1 MSGSHEMEYR
11 SLGRCGTKVSAL
23 GLGGWTTFGGS
34 VKDEAI
40 ADEIITKAY
49 ESGVNFFDIAD
60 VYSRGASET
69 LMGKSLKKFP
79 RHRLVISSK
88 VYWPMSDDIN
98 DRGLS
103 RKHIVESVEKSLK
116 RIGTDYLDIYF
127 CHRWDDLTPLEETIR
142 AMDDLVHQGKVLYW
156 GTSEWSGEQ
165 IEHANEQA
173 DRRGWYRPQVEQPQF
188 SLLARKRFETDVR
201 PVTTEKGMGVVI
213 WSPLASGFL
222 SGKYDDGIP
231 EGTRLAEMEWL
242 KDLLLTEKNLDRTRR
257 MKSIS
262 DALGVTRAE
271 LAIAWALAQP
281 GVSSVI
287 LGARTAK
294 QLDENLAAQKLKLE
308 ASTLAQLDEL
318 FPAD

>member
-1 MSGSHEMEYR
+1 MEYR
-11 SLGRCGTKVSAL
+11 SLGRCGPKVSAL

-34 VKDEAI
+34 VTDEAI

-103 RKHIVESVEKSLK
+103 RKHILESVEKSLK
-116 RIGTDYLDIYF
+116 RIGTDYLDMYF
-127 CHRWDDLTPLEETIR
+127 CHRWDDLTPLEETLR

-165 IEHANEQA
+165 IEHANDAA

-188 SLLARKRFETDVR
+188 SLLARKRFENDVR
-201 PVTTEKGMGVVI
+201 PVTTEKGMGVVV

-222 SGKYDDGIP
+222 SGKYDDGVP

-242 KDLLLTEKNLDRTRR
+242 KDLLLNEKNLERTRK
-257 MKSIS
+257 MKVIS
-262 DALGVTRAE
+262 DALGVTRSE

-287 LGARTAK
+287 LGARTPK
-294 QLDENLAAQKLKLE
+294 QLDENLAARRLKLE